1 MDIKMM
7 KYEDEMKF
15 LKTYETCE
23 MKEKYEKLEKIA
35 KKIKIP
41 EKLYRYRPLNIYTI
55 DELISK
61 HVFLSS
67 PNIDDIFD
75 TTIVNNGEVAEGV
88 LAAVHVAK
96 RLSTEYHEM
105 NENYK
110 MYTEYF
116 EYLNNRIRENIRITC
131 FTESNTNVPMWQY
144 YAEKNTGI
152 CIEYSIN
159 LEKLLNDNKN
169 IYFLPVIY
177 TNDYNQYFP
186 YDLLHNDKK
195 NKLMSVMCSV
205 LKMEDWRFEKE
216 WRMIAF
222 KDEKIENPPYVNLEI
237 KAIYFG
243 LETPQSIKN
252 VIKGL
257 VNEEILLYEMKK
269 ELTGLEIY
277 ELRQ

>member
-1 MDIKMM
+1 MM

-35 KKIKIP
+35 KNIEIP

-96 RLSTEYHEM
+96 RLSTVYHEM

-131 FTESNTNVPMWQY
+131 FT
-144 YAEKNTGI
+144 
-152 CIEYSIN
+152 
-159 LEKLLNDNKN
+159 
-169 IYFLPVIY
+169 
-177 TNDYNQYFP
+177 
-186 YDLLHNDKK
+186 
-195 NKLMSVMCSV
+195 
-205 LKMEDWRFEKE
+205 
-216 WRMIAF
+216 
-222 KDEKIENPPYVNLEI
+222 
-237 KAIYFG
+237 
-243 LETPQSIKN
+243 
-252 VIKGL
+252 
-257 VNEEILLYEMKK
+257 
-269 ELTGLEIY
+269 
-277 ELRQ
+277 

>member
-96 RLSTEYHEM
+96 RLRDR
-105 NENYK
+105 K
-110 MYTEYF
+110 
-116 EYLNNRIRENIRITC
+116 
-131 FTESNTNVPMWQY
+131 
-144 YAEKNTGI
+144 
-152 CIEYSIN
+152 
-159 LEKLLNDNKN
+159 
-169 IYFLPVIY
+169 
-177 TNDYNQYFP
+177 
-186 YDLLHNDKK
+186 
-195 NKLMSVMCSV
+195 SVV
-205 LKMEDWRFEKE
+205 
-216 WRMIAF
+216 
-222 KDEKIENPPYVNLEI
+222 
-237 KAIYFG
+237 
-243 LETPQSIKN
+243 
-252 VIKGL
+252 
-257 VNEEILLYEMKK
+257 
-269 ELTGLEIY
+269 
-277 ELRQ
+277 

>member
-1 MDIKMM
+1 MM

-96 RLSTEYHEM
+96 RLRTKYDEM

-116 EYLNNRIRENIRITC
+116 EYLNNRIRENIRIAC

-205 LKMEDWRFEKE
+205 LKMEDWKFEKE

-222 KDEKIENPPYVNLEI
+222 KDEKIENSPYVNLEI

-269 ELTGLEIY
+269 ELTGLEIH